1 MDLISKFH
9 ESMVLV
15 PNPLKLSQ
23 YLFLVFGYLKFGSYD
38 IGICL
43 LWGIDIAVISSWY
56 YLRSLAGR
64 YWYKV
69 GITSSPYWA
78 SKAGIAFG

>member
-1 MDLISKFH
+1 M
-9 ESMVLV
+9 
-15 PNPLKLSQ
+15 
-23 YLFLVFGYLKFGSYD
+23 
-38 IGICL
+38 
-43 LWGIDIAVISSWY
+43 GIDIAVISSWY

-78 SKAGIAFG
+78 SKAGIALGRTCLVGSLIPGTVPVYISGF